1 MPLPNLTPTCFS
13 PASLPRLQGPSVY
26 SHTLLAPSH
35 LRSVQTPPA
44 RPGKTCLPSAPIIP
58 PSTHTYTHTHIRTHT
73 HTHTPI
79 LQVSIQSS
87 APQEGSLTVP
97 PTLPA
102 GEAASHCTLA
112 APPWVYTICLIRDSI
127 PKAQHG
133 TWHTMS
139 NQKVST
145 EETDKQS
152 RPTA

>member
-73 HTHTPI
+73 HTPTHTHPSSFHPK
-79 LQVSIQSS
+79 LSPSGRQSDRPPHP
-87 APQEGSLTVP
+87 ACWRGSLSLHPCSIAMGVHHLSHSRLHP
-97 PTLPA
+97 QSPA
-102 GEAASHCTLA
+102 WHLA
-112 APPWVYTICLIRDSI
+112 HHEQPESV
-127 PKAQHG
+127 H
-133 TWHTMS
+133 
-139 NQKVST
+139 
-145 EETDKQS
+145 
-152 RPTA
+152 